1 MKTKIIFVEG
11 PDDSGKTTLIQTL
24 KSTLPK
30 SIANRLVELEFNKGL
45 NGLLRIN
52 TEEQFEILKSLLPNL
67 CREKIYIVDRC
78 YLSNIVYDRVLRGE
92 TAEASYDFRD
102 WCKENLNSIEIV
114 LDRPY
119 IEEDFVDN
127 LINIDQAQFN
137 NIIDEYRKFDSY
149 DIINNPELYNIIYNQ
164 VEVLCNMV
172 EFQSYGK

>member
-102 WCKENLNSIEIV
+102 
-114 LDRPY
+114 
-119 IEEDFVDN
+119 
-127 LINIDQAQFN
+127 
-137 NIIDEYRKFDSY
+137 
-149 DIINNPELYNIIYNQ
+149 
-164 VEVLCNMV
+164 
-172 EFQSYGK
+172 